1 MRMMAL
7 ETVLNSIRDGWV
19 MNTKP
24 IAIVGAGP
32 TGATLG
38 LLLAERG
45 VPVVMIEASR
55 DFRRVFRGEGL
66 MPSGLEALA
75 QMGLSEL
82 VEQVPNQTIG
92 SWEFVIEGRS
102 IFSVDEPM
110 GNKLPCT
117 LVAQPQLLEA
127 VIDRAKALPNFR
139 FISGETVQNLITEND
154 RVVGCSLSNGETIQT
169 ALVIGCDGRSSAI
182 RKLSGLTLNQEIK
195 PFNVVWFKLPDTD
208 AVPQS
213 NPFTIFVKGEAV
225 FSLFR
230 SSEGLIQVG
239 WSVQNE
245 DWKSVTDW
253 SETLAEA
260 SPPWLADYF
269 RSQKVVEAITDRPL
283 CLTVTVGHAPQWSTP
298 GCLLLGDA
306 AHPMS
311 PIRAQGINMAL
322 RDAIVATNYLVE
334 AWRSADQSLI
344 TIFDR
349 ALLQIQADRE
359 PEIRKIQALQA
370 QEAADGMKL
379 HRSAV
384 LRNLVKTLAPIV
396 GIALREK
403 WKLRQRELRSGTT
416 IVRLTV

>member
-1 MRMMAL
+1 
-7 ETVLNSIRDGWV
+7 
-19 MNTKP
+19 MNTQVVGMERKP

-45 VPVVMIEASR
+45 LPVVLIEASR
-55 DFRRVFRGEGL
+55 NFRRVFRGEGL
-66 MPSGLEALA
+66 MPSGLEALE

-82 VEQVPNQTIG
+82 VRQVPNQTIG

-110 GNKLPCT
+110 GNDRSCT
-117 LVAQPQLLEA
+117 LVAQPQFLEA
-127 VIDRAKALPNFR
+127 VINRAKALPNFR
-139 FISGETVQNLITEND
+139 FISGETVQSLIVEDD
-154 RVVGCSLSNGETIQT
+154 RISGCSLSNGETIET

-182 RKLSGLTLNQEIK
+182 RKLSGLTLNEATK

-208 AVPQS
+208 LIPQS

-230 SSEGLIQVG
+230 SSEALVQVG

-253 SETLAEA
+253 SQTLAQA

-269 RSQKVVEAITDRPL
+269 QSQDVMEAIPDRPL
-283 CLTVTVGHAPQWSTP
+283 CLTVTVGHAPQWSKQ

-334 AWRSADQSLI
+334 AWRSADQAADDASLT

-349 ALLQIQADRE
+349 VLLQIQADRA
-359 PEIRKIQALQA
+359 PEIREIQSLQA

-379 HRSAV
+379 HKSAT

-396 GIALREK
+396 GIGLREK
-403 WKLRQRELRSGTT
+403 WKLRQRKLRSGTE

>member
-7 ETVLNSIRDGWV
+7 ETVLNSIRDVG

-45 VPVVMIEASR
+45 LPVVVIEASR
-55 DFRRVFRGEGL
+55 NFRRVFRGEGL
-66 MPSGLEALA
+66 MPSGLEALG

-82 VEQVPNQTIG
+82 VKQVPNQTIG

-110 GNKLPCT
+110 GNNLPCT

-127 VIDRAKALPNFR
+127 VIDRAKAFPNFR
-139 FISGETVQNLITEND
+139 FISGETVQSLITEND
-154 RVVGCSLSNGETIQT
+154 RISGCSLSNGETIQT
-169 ALVIGCDGRSSAI
+169 TLVIGCDGRSSSI
-182 RKLSGLTLNQEIK
+182 RKLSGLTLNEEAK

-208 AVPQS
+208 LIPQS

-260 SPPWLADYF
+260 SPPWLAAYF
-269 RSQKVVEAITDRPL
+269 RSQNVIEAIPDRPL
-283 CLTVTVGHAPQWSTP
+283 CLTVTVGHAPEWSKQ

-349 ALLQIQADRE
+349 ALLQIQADRD
-359 PEIRKIQALQA
+359 PEIHQIQSLQA

-379 HRSAV
+379 HRSAA

-396 GIALREK
+396 GIGLREK
-403 WKLRQRELRSGTT
+403 WKLRQRKLRSGTT

>member
-1 MRMMAL
+1 MAL
-7 ETVLNSIRDGWV
+7 ETVLRIRLGTGGV
-19 MNTKP
+19 MNRKP

-38 LLLAERG
+38 LLLAEQG
-45 VPVVMIEASR
+45 LPVVVIEASR
-55 DFRRVFRGEGL
+55 NFRRVFRGEGL
-66 MPSGLEALA
+66 MPSGLEALG
-75 QMGLSEL
+75 QMGLSQL

-110 GNKLPCT
+110 GNDVPCT

-127 VIDRAKALPNFR
+127 VIDRAKAFPNFR
-139 FISGETVQNLITEND
+139 FISGETVQSLMTEND
-154 RVVGCSLSNGETIQT
+154 RVSGCTLSNGETIQT
-169 ALVIGCDGRSSAI
+169 ALVIGCDGRSSVI
-182 RKLSGLTLNQEIK
+182 RKLSGLTLNAEAK

-208 AVPQS
+208 LIPKS
-213 NPFTIFVKGEAV
+213 NPFTIFVKGDAV

-260 SPPWLADYF
+260 SPSWLASYF
-269 RSQKVVEAITDRPL
+269 RSPNIVEALPDRPL
-283 CLTVTVGHAPQWSTP
+283 CLTVTVGHAPQWSTQ
-298 GCLLLGDA
+298 GCLILGDA

-322 RDAIVATNYLVE
+322 RDAIVAANYLVE
-334 AWRSADQSLI
+334 AWRSAEDQSLI

-349 ALLQIQADRE
+349 ALVQIQTDRQ
-359 PEIRKIQALQA
+359 PEIWKIQALQA

-379 HRSAV
+379 HRSSV

-396 GIALREK
+396 GIGLREK
-403 WKLRQRELRSGTT
+403 WKLRQRKLRSGTT